1 MIVGIDIGG
10 TKTHVRAESTGV
22 TLLDRAVPTA
32 EWQVDGRLDSAAS
45 VERLLALFGHLPG
58 ADEAALAVG
67 AHGLDSDAQ
76 AEAFQ
81 TALAD
86 ARPGRTWTVND
97 VELLGPAAPDMDEL
111 MELGWFERDAIPT
124 LARRE
129 WIDRVVADAG

>member
-97 VELLGPAAPDMDEL
+97 VELLGPAAGFDE
-111 MELGWFERDAIPT
+111 AI
-124 LARRE
+124 
-129 WIDRVVADAG
+129 